1 VDIATKFKPYGIKI
15 IVYHQLVMPQQA
27 LEYAGVEFDKLW
39 DLHKRG
45 AVIFAR
51 LTAQYFIDTLKSD
64 G

>member
-1 VDIATKFKPYGIKI
+1 VDIITELKSYGIEAI
-15 IVYHQLVMPQQA
+15 LVDPLVMLQQA

-39 DLHKRG
+39 YLHKRG